1 MREHKLLNFTSLL
14 SAAILC
20 LGAAQADIIVLKDG
34 GEKIDGKIIEESD
47 THITVKLKTG
57 GKSTFPKAWIKD
69 IKKAEVPEEELYTKQ
84 DVYLSKLK
92 TLDPKDAEAQM
103 RIAKWCFD
111 NATEDNGLFEMAD
124 RHYKAARDIDPKYA
138 EKVGKELAV
147 AQEKEAGKLFS
158 VAETEYK
165 WGEYSKAEQMAVSVI
180 SLYPDTSFAGKARGL
195 INKIW
200 GNARAPR
207 IFDNPQNLPEVV
219 FTVEEMQSVL
229 SHMGTEERKQAYFM
243 KCLDRGIDYEE
254 RAEEVDKD
262 KRGGYYMAAIA
273 CYDIVS
279 GSAAGPV
286 KKSADFK
293 MQGALKKYFD
303 SKPEPF
309 SDARYALMAG
319 YILKIQDPPYIEKL
333 TAQYSKMG
341 DELFKKAKRMKQP
354 EKAEKA
360 KTAYFCFSIV
370 NNYSKD
376 EKIKQDAFEKMIECQ
391 RMERASK

>member
-1 MREHKLLNFTSLL
+1 LAFVLLL
-14 SAAILC
+14 SAVILC
-20 LGAAQADIIVLKDG
+20 LGEAQADIIELKEA

-47 THITVKLKTG
+47 THVTVKLKTG
-57 GKSTFPKAWIKD
+57 GKSTFPKAWIKN
-69 IKKAEVPEEELYTKQ
+69 IKKAEIPEEELYTKQ

-92 TLDPKDAEAQM
+92 MLDPNDAEAQLS
-103 RIAKWCFD
+103 IAKWCFD
-111 NATEDNGLFEMAD
+111 NATADNGLFEMAD
-124 RHYKAARDIDPKYA
+124 RHYKAAKELDPKFA
-138 EKVGKELAV
+138 EKGGKELAA
-147 AQEKEAGKLFS
+147 AQEKEAEKLFS

-165 WGEYSKAEQMAVSVI
+165 LGEYFKAEQMAISVI
-180 SLYPDTSFAGKARGL
+180 SLYPDSSFAGKARGL
-195 INKIW
+195 IAKIW
-200 GNARAPR
+200 GNARAPK
-207 IFDNPQNLPEVV
+207 IFDNPQNLPEIV

-262 KRGGYYMAAIA
+262 RKGGYYMAAIS
-273 CYDIVS
+273 CYDVVS
-279 GSAAGPV
+279 GSAAGQV

-293 MQGALKKYFD
+293 MQGSLKKYFD
-303 SKPEPF
+303 GKPEPF

-319 YILKIQDPPYIEKL
+319 YILKIQDPSYIEKL
-333 TAQYSKMG
+333 TVQYSKLG

-354 EKAEKA
+354 EKSEKA

-376 EKIKQDAFEKMIECQ
+376 EMIRQDAFEKMIECQ
-391 RMERASK
+391 RLERARK